1 MSSYRRGKFTF
12 GDYPTAVGSATSA
25 YHSGRVYTV
34 VEKNCYG
41 FFWNSIEYDC
51 KKVLLMMKAS
61 THYK

>member
-34 VEKNCYG
+34 VEKGVVVFEIC
-41 FFWNSIEYDC
+41 
-51 KKVLLMMKAS
+51 
-61 THYK
+61 

>member
-34 VEKNCYG
+34 VEKICLEI
-41 FFWNSIEYDC
+41 FIKYDC
-51 KKVLLMMKAS
+51 VNNFIKVKKI
-61 THYK
+61 

>member
-34 VEKNCYG
+34 VETTFLANQWSGNEVDK
-41 FFWNSIEYDC
+41 E
-51 KKVLLMMKAS
+51 LLTS
-61 THYK
+61 